1 MAGELIGALRV
12 TLGLD
17 SAQFEAGSKRARQRA
32 QADAKA
38 IQKALDGIKGRL
50 DAAAGVFGA
59 AELLQAGKRALDYA
73 SSLGEVAQQL
83 GVTTKELQ
91 EYRYAASQV
100 GLSNEEMDTALQKL
114 TRTIGEAK
122 AGSKAQATTFRE
134 LGVAIQDANGRVYT
148 AGELIPK
155 IADALSK
162 IKDPATRARIEVDL
176 FGRAGQKLDTMLAG
190 GSQAVNELRDA
201 AQKLGVVLSD
211 RQIQSADETADKL
224 SALKQVLEARIAG
237 TVADNAN
244 AILGLANAI
253 ATLSSRAMQF
263 VADYPRLSAALAG
276 AAIGARLGGAQG
288 AAVGAGVGFVAGDV
302 AKDASDD
309 ANMDLKFRRQALY
322 NARMELR
329 AQRKSAAGGGSL
341 LSFRRTNSPR
351 SVGSVETG
359 MAEVKRQM
367 GLMQQ
372 ALNLA
377 TSSRQAQTPVV
388 ADGALPVVASSG
400 GSKRTPRGRSGP
412 SAAEIEEK
420 HQQELSRLRQEQLQ
434 AELDLTT
441 GAEDRA
447 DLQSQLLTE
456 EFNERRAQVE
466 NDEHFTKAQKD
477 AQVALLKQL
486 YGVSGDGDNIVV
498 GGSKNSLAAGIMR
511 ERDERL
517 ARDAYDLKVAEISA
531 DQEALQ
537 GQLNMART
545 AEERRRLA
553 LELLEL
559 EYKLR
564 ELKLD
569 QILNSAESTQAEKDI
584 AQLQKDRLAGLKARD
599 VANINQQ
606 NLGPMG
612 TYLNSLPQSVD
623 ELNEALEGVAVRG
636 IQSVED
642 GLMSIIDGTKSVSAA
657 FRDMAA
663 SIISDLLRLAIQQS
677 ITMPL
682 ANALGLGGSVGGM
695 IPGSVSGGG
704 GLFGQLLGFGRMFA
718 GSLGGG
724 NPLAGS
730 LNTASNNVAGLAS
743 QVGAWRLPGM
753 ANGGTIGGFP
763 GIDKNILSING
774 IPRVRVSANERIRV
788 EPNSANDNRA
798 GRPVHIGSMHF
809 PNVTN
814 AREAREA
821 ARQGASEL
829 RKIIA
834 DSSKRGY

>member
-32 QADAKA
+32 QTDAKA
-38 IQKALDGIKGRL
+38 IQKALDGIKGRI
-50 DAAAGVFGA
+50 DAAAGIFGA

-100 GLSNEEMDTALQKL
+100 GISNEEMDTALQKL

-148 AGELIPK
+148 AGELIPR

-201 AQKLGVVLSD
+201 AQKLGIVLSD

-244 AILGLANAI
+244 AILGLANAV
-253 ATLSSRAMQF
+253 ATLSARAMQF
-263 VADYPRLSAALAG
+263 VSDYPRLAAALAG
-276 AAIGARLGGAQG
+276 AAVGARMGGAPGAAIGAGIGAIGGDFAKG
-288 AAVGAGVGFVAGDV
+288 A
-302 AKDASDD
+302 SND
-309 ANMDLKFRRQALY
+309 ANMDLRFRRQQL
-322 NARMELR
+322 NEARMELR
-329 AQRKSAAGGGSL
+329 ARRDTSKSGSII
-341 LSFRRTNSPR
+341 SFRKA
-351 SVGSVETG
+351 GSNTKGGTVETQ
-359 MAEVKRQM
+359 MAEVRRQM

-372 ALNLA
+372 AIDANRA
-377 TSSRQAQTPVV
+377 GRTP
-388 ADGALPVVASSG
+388 ALPVVPDGDLPTVASTAG
-400 GSKRTPRGRSGP
+400 GRTRKASGP
-412 SAAEIEEK
+412 TAAEIEQK
-420 HQQELSRLRQEQLQ
+420 HNQELSRIRQEQLQ

-441 GAEDRA
+441 GAEERA

-456 EFNERRAQVE
+456 EFNERRAQID

-477 AQVALLKQL
+477 AQVALLKAL
-486 YGVSGDGDNIVV
+486 YGVSGEGDNMVV
-498 GGSKNSLAAGIMR
+498 GGGKNSLAAGIAR

-517 ARDAYDLKVAEISA
+517 AKDAYDLKVAQIGA

-545 AEERRRLA
+545 AEERRRLS

-559 EYKLR
+559 EYQLR
-564 ELKLD
+564 AVKLD
-569 QILNSAESTQAEKDI
+569 QIINSKESSQAERDI
-584 AQLQKDRLAGLKARD
+584 AQLQKDRLAGLKAID

-612 TYLNSLPQSVD
+612 SYLNSLPQSIE
-623 ELNEALEGVAVRG
+623 ELNEALESVAVRG

-642 GLMSIIDGTKSVSAA
+642 GLMSIIDGTKSVGEA
-657 FRDMAA
+657 FRDMAK
-663 SIISDLLRLAIQQS
+663 SIISDLLRIAIQQS

-682 ANALGLGGSVGGM
+682 ANLLGIGGSVGNMMGPSM
-695 IPGSVSGGG
+695 SGGG
-704 GLFGQLLGFGRMFA
+704 GLFGALLGLGKMFA
-718 GSLGGG
+718 GSVGGG
-724 NPLAGS
+724 GGGAGPIMGGAVKNFRMPS
-730 LNTASNNVAGLAS
+730 LI
-743 QVGAWRLPGM
+743 PGM

-788 EPNSANDNRA
+788 EPNNDNSWGRA
-798 GRPVHIGSMHF
+798 AAKAVHIGQMVF
-809 PNVTN
+809 PNVTSG
-814 AREAREA
+814 REAREA
-821 ARQGASEL
+821 GRQAASALQAKLAAAKRQGF
-829 RKIIA
+829 
-834 DSSKRGY
+834 